1 MLSAQEL
8 TIKDMSATNDLSASQ
23 YRRNDINGEP
33 CALIKVQLA
42 TEGATFEGNVITPV
56 DYKSGEYWVYMTKG
70 SKEMRIKH
78 PKFLPCHVTFGEFG
92 INNGVTSLT
101 TYTLTLLMPGNA
113 PVQKQKLIVNYT
125 PKNAMVIINSKTYS
139 GDGHVELELPIGS
152 YDYQVAAVGYTMA
165 EGTVKLNAS
174 GPRTI
179 TESLSR
185 VEQDGLSDI
194 GQNTPNEIKQEKKNT
209 NSLSPHI
216 INDDANKSGEDVT
229 STFSVAYSN
238 NLITKK
244 FDYVYKGVEFKCKG
258 EGRSV
263 CIVSFSVKAENVVIP
278 ATVMYKGEAFPVKS
292 ISTFLNG
299 VNYLAKT
306 LVVEEGIEDINKYSF
321 NEFRKLKQVTLPS
334 TIKHIGKNAFRDND
348 GLIFNNRSTINEQ
361 LIRDGDECWARG
373 SR

>member
-8 TIKDMSATNDLSASQ
+8 TIKGMSATNDLSASQ

-139 GDGHVELELPIGS
+139 GNGHVELELPIGS

-165 EGTVKLNAS
+165 EGTVKLNTS

-179 TESLSR
+179 TESLSL
-185 VEQDGLSDI
+185 VEQDGLGDI
-194 GQNTPNEIKQEKKNT
+194 DQNPQSNGNQENKNSG
-209 NSLSPHI
+209 SLSQI
-216 INDDANKSGEDVT
+216 IATVANKSEEKNAPNSSITYST
-229 STFSVAYSN
+229 SF
-238 NLITKK
+238 ITKK
-244 FDYVYKGVEFKCKG
+244 FNYEYKGVDFKCKG
-258 EGRSV
+258 EGNSV
-263 CIVSFSVKAENVVIP
+263 CIISFSVKAENVVIP